1 MERDRHTLAILIISI
16 IAIVLITLNSLSN
29 EFFARFVGISVVFG
43 PGMGISYG
51 LENPAFQPVR
61 HLTNLFIIN
70 IASIALIYAVLSIL
84 PLQKRFENKI
94 LDKAMSHVRG
104 SKEGMEKTM
113 NTVAKNFE
121 KHFGDIGFFMALA
134 LITFAYGPYVAA
146 AIAFFISV
154 RLNRAVIAIAIGSL
168 VSLVFWWYLALGA
181 IPFVTPTL
189 IFVVV
194 TGASILLF
202 AYGWIRENRILE
214 KIGEDVEYRRE
225 RLIEKRKEV
234 QKGLRKRVNQ
244 ARNNFKKRRDRRLKQ
259 LDEMVDKFR

>member
-1 MERDRHTLAILIISI
+1 MERDGPTLAILILSIVI
-16 IAIVLITLNSLSN
+16 IAIIMLNSLGT
-29 EFFARFVGISVVFG
+29 EFFAKFVGVSIVFG

-70 IASIALIYAVLSIL
+70 IASIAIIYAVLRYL

-94 LDKAMSHVRG
+94 LNKVMGHVQG
-104 SKEGMEKTM
+104 SKASIEKTL
-113 NTVAKNFE
+113 NNVSKNFE

-134 LITFAYGPYVAA
+134 LITFAYGPYIAA

-154 RLNRAVIAIAIGSL
+154 RLKRAMIAIAIGSL
-168 VSLVFWWYLALGA
+168 AALIFWWYLALGA
-181 IPFVTPTL
+181 IPFITPTL

-202 AYGWIRENRILE
+202 TYGWIRENRLLE
-214 KIGEDVEYRRE
+214 KMGSEMVTRGNQV
-225 RLIEKRKEV
+225 IEKRKE
-234 QKGLRKRVNQ
+234 LRKGIQRNVNK
-244 ARNNFKKRRDRRLKQ
+244 ARNNFKKRRDRSVKQ
-259 LDEMVDKFR
+259 LDETISRIR